1 MNILL
6 DAYFDGNFGD
16 DVFVQC
22 ITSRFSNYKFY
33 TFLEYYPEEVCDWA
47 ESIPNLFLLPEC
59 NVFLRKNMFDAYV
72 CVGGDIFPDKGNYDK
87 RKGYVK
93 SVKECGGVVA
103 YIGFSLFHT
112 YSEETKQDICELMEQ
127 ADLVAPRD
135 RVSTE
140 LLKNWLP
147 HKEIFTM
154 ADLAFSYF
162 ERGKNGSENKE
173 ILGISV
179 RKPGNVSEE
188 VLERYCVEMAGVI
201 NAFLDKDNNR
211 QVRIFSL
218 SKGVWNDT
226 EITGRILNMVQ
237 SPDRVEH
244 YVYEGETQSCY
255 QAIAECKVMIST
267 RLHAMVAAIALGIKC
282 IPVIYEVKQ
291 EHILKEIVYK
301 GVSFAFHNLQGISD
315 YVEDLWIEQNKQWQ
329 TVDLEKYLEKSK
341 EVLNRLNNL
350 LESGIERSAI
360 YKFDSSGAQCEE
372 KQYAKTQVAE
382 VLKKNKELEDL
393 AASMEELQHTIQNC
407 QSDNERYLQEL
418 ESCNKRNEEY
428 FGIIETQNHNYQKME
443 QVKDEYIHSLNEEKN
458 RLDKVI
464 VEKQQEENRLN
475 QLIEELKTAYESI
488 QLRNQ
493 QLDEELLNAQRSIVQ
508 LEQDKLAVQQAC
520 EETQETQ
527 EALQATYEALQE
539 RHEVLQATYEALQPT
554 HEALLEEHCRLKA
567 ECEKLTQREAQ
578 YTEILDIIRPYFMSG
593 KGSFITKKM
602 SELLEM
608 KEKGSKD
615 NWEKIQ
621 KFYE

>member
-22 ITSRFSNYKFY
+22 ITSRFPNYKFY
-33 TFLEYYPEEVCDWA
+33 TFLEHYPEEVCDWA

-112 YSEETKQDICELMEQ
+112 YSEGTKQDICELMEQ

-135 RVSTE
+135 RISTE
-140 LLKNWLP
+140 LLKDWLP
-147 HKEIFTM
+147 HKEILTM

-162 ERGKNGSENKE
+162 ARGKNGWENKE

-179 RKPGNVSEE
+179 RKPGNMSEE
-188 VLERYCVEMAGVI
+188 VLEHYCIEMADVI

-226 EITGRILNMVQ
+226 EITARILSMVQ
-237 SPDRVEH
+237 SPDRVGH
-244 YVYEGETQSCY
+244 YLYDGNTKNCYE
-255 QAIAECKVMIST
+255 AIAECKVMICT

-315 YVEDLWIEQNKQWQ
+315 YVEDLWIEQNKQWK
-329 TVDLEKYLEKSK
+329 TVNLEKYLEKSK
-341 EVLNRLNNL
+341 EVLNRLSKL
-350 LESGIERSAI
+350 LENGIERSVI
-360 YKFDSSGAQCEE
+360 YKFDSTGAQCEE

-382 VLKKNKELEDL
+382 VLKKNKELDNL
-393 AASMEELQHTIQNC
+393 AASMEELQHAMQKC
-407 QSDNERYLQEL
+407 QSDNEKYLQVL
-418 ESCNKRNEEY
+418 EACNKQNEEY
-428 FGIIETQNHNYQKME
+428 LGIIEKQNHNYQE
-443 QVKDEYIHSLNEEKN
+443 LERVKDEYINSLNTEKN
-458 RLDKVI
+458 RLDNVI
-464 VEKQQEENRLN
+464 IEKQQEEIRLN
-475 QLIEELKTAYESI
+475 GIIVELNAAYESI
-488 QLRNQ
+488 QKDRQ
-493 QLDEELLNAQRSIVQ
+493 
-508 LEQDKLAVQQAC
+508 AVQQA
-520 EETQETQ
+520 
-527 EALQATYEALQE
+527 Y
-539 RHEVLQATYEALQPT
+539 
-554 HEALLEEHCRLKA
+554 EALLEEHCLLAA
-567 ECEKLTQREAQ
+567 ECEMLTQREAR
-578 YTEILDIIRPYFMSG
+578 YTEILGIIRPYFMSG